1 MENQLVKLMKE
12 GDVEQVKDFY
22 QANPNIKKLLQIC
35 YDEFVTACKRGK
47 LDTIKCILAVKP
59 DFDIKIESGIGFRI
73 ACGSGHID
81 IVKFLYGLD
90 STFDCATGF
99 IHACGSKRLELVQW
113 FYELL
118 GFDKPDRAQLTE
130 SELELVTKGFGDA
143 CHARKINIAKW
154 LYQTRP
160 ELDVTHNNYNALKWA
175 SFHGELELVKWL
187 CEIKP
192 AMLEVDDFVPFRS
205 ACYANYYNV
214 ARWYLETKPDLK
226 ITKKFPYLYGV
237 ICSCGP
243 YMEKANIGKNLA
255 FAEFLY
261 EFKPE
266 SVSDLKLG
274 LTVLKKACY
283 EGKLSV
289 ILWAIKKF
297 PQITKLTRKQ
307 CKKTFGIACKEGNL
321 DVAKWLYD
329 NVPGL
334 DISAHKDFAFRMACE
349 YNRIDVIKWLYTVKP
364 DIDISACGEFALRL
378 ACYYGQYKTV
388 KWLVA
393 TKPNI
398 NIHIDSDYPFVTACV
413 RGHLDLAKFL
423 YKSYPDINVQANN
436 FEGFR
441 KACANGHKPVVSWL
455 LDICHG
461 LAQSDAMVG
470 GFNQACEKNHL
481 DIAKL
486 LVQHNPQLNTINKLI
501 PAFTQACKSRKYD
514 TISWLYK
521 LQPGLSNTKARTSYL
536 CGCIRNAKC
545 IGCSD
550 IANSN
555 DSCII
560 CASKTVGMESGCA
573 HKFCRDCTRP
583 IFTCNARHFCPGCGE
598 ELVLLK
604 FIDGS
609 GPDF

>member
-1 MENQLVKLMKE
+1 MENQLVKLMGE

-22 QANPNIKKLLQIC
+22 QANPKINNLKQIC
-35 YDEFVTACKRGK
+35 YDEFVTACERGK
-47 LDTIKCILAVKP
+47 LDTIKCILAIKP
-59 DFDIKIESGIGFRI
+59 NFDIKIESGLGFHI
-73 ACGSGHID
+73 ACGKGHMD
-81 IVKFLYGLD
+81 IVKFLFGLD
-90 STFDCATGF
+90 NTFDCVEGF
-99 IHACGSKRLELVQW
+99 NRACGSKRLELVQW
-113 FYELL
+113 LYVLL
-118 GFDKPDRAQLTE
+118 GFNRDSMLTE
-130 SELELVTKGFGDA
+130 PELQIVTKGFCNA
-143 CHARKINIAKW
+143 CYARKIHIAKW

-160 ELDVTHNNYNALKWA
+160 ELDVTYNNFHALKWA

-205 ACYANYYNV
+205 ACYANYYHV

-266 SVSDLKLG
+266 SVSDIKLG
-274 LTVLKKACY
+274 LAVLKKACY

-289 ILWAIKKF
+289 ILWAWKKF

-321 DVAKWLYD
+321 QVAKWLYE
-329 NVPGL
+329 NVEGL

-378 ACYYGQYKTV
+378 ACYYGQFKTV
-388 KWLVA
+388 KWLVT

-398 NIHIDSDYPFVTACV
+398 NVHINSDYPFAIACAQ
-413 RGHLDLAKFL
+413 GHLDVAKFL
-423 YKSYPDINVQANN
+423 YKFYPGINVRANN
-436 FEGFR
+436 YEAFR
-441 KACANGHKPVVSWL
+441 KACTHGYNEVVSWL
-455 LDICHG
+455 LEITPG
-461 LAQSDAMVG
+461 LAQSSAMTG
-470 GFNQACEKNHL
+470 GFNQACSKGHL
-481 DIAKL
+481 DVTQILIQQEPKL
-486 LVQHNPQLNTINKLI
+486 NNLIKLT
-501 PAFTQACKSRKYD
+501 PAFTQACKSHKYKQ
-514 TISWLYK
+514 ISWLCK
-521 LQPGLSNTKARTSYL
+521 LQPGLYNTKVRTSHL
-536 CGCIRNAKC
+536 CEC
-545 IGCSD
+545 IGNAQCVGCPD
-550 IANSN
+550 ITSAG
-555 DSCII
+555 DSCIV

-583 IFTCNARHFCPGCGE
+583 IFTCKARHFCPGCGV